1 MMEASEA
8 HDFLM
13 LIRVEIKASIS
24 LKALV
29 HHRALIRGLST
40 LTNRNGPLKLT
51 RALLTMLD
59 DPRRASYVRE
69 LFVLGW
75 ETRRS
80 SIAPAERKEE
90 LVRTA
95 EAVRTGSAVLVENLL
110 IGEEGPASVNA
121 IMKGIV
127 GGDEQ

>member
-1 MMEASEA
+1 
-8 HDFLM
+8 
-13 LIRVEIKASIS
+13 
-24 LKALV
+24 
-29 HHRALIRGLST
+29 
-40 LTNRNGPLKLT
+40 
-51 RALLTMLD
+51 MLD

-80 SIAPAERKEE
+80 SIAPPERKEE

-95 EAVRTGSAVLVENLL
+95 EAVVLVENLL